1 MELDTTN
8 ISDLP
13 INTNMPPN
21 EQNEQIE
28 NMRLNTLPMTNDK
41 EIVNND
47 FIQEKKVRF
56 EDNMNPSLEK
66 SEQSHSKQK
75 DFVFEFKLEYKIIIL
90 ATFFFFIFMDNKFKK
105 YILNILVQI
114 FGSYLKTELG
124 NMTKLGLFVYSLCFG
139 LLLTGIVSFIDFSS
153 FHLAF

>member
-47 FIQEKKVRF
+47 FIQEKRVRF

-66 SEQSHSKQK
+66 SEQSNSKQK

>member
-47 FIQEKKVRF
+47 FIQEKRVRF

-124 NMTKLGLFVYSLCFG
+124 NMTKLGLFVY
-139 LLLTGIVSFIDFSS
+139 
-153 FHLAF
+153 

>member
-28 NMRLNTLPMTNDK
+28 NMRLNTLPITNDK
-41 EIVNND
+41 EIVKND

-66 SEQSHSKQK
+66 TDQGNSKQN

>member
-28 NMRLNTLPMTNDK
+28 NMRLNTLPITNDK
-41 EIVNND
+41 EIVKND

-66 SEQSHSKQK
+66 TDQGNSKQN

-90 ATFFFFIFMDNKFKK
+90 ATFFFFIFMDNKFK
-105 YILNILVQI
+105 YDVNLTASVALTSVL
-114 FGSYLKTELG
+114 SP
-124 NMTKLGLFVYSLCFG
+124 
-139 LLLTGIVSFIDFSS
+139 LLTQ
-153 FHLAF
+153 LTPTLLN

>member
-47 FIQEKKVRF
+47 FIQEKRVRF
-56 EDNMNPSLEK
+56 EDNLDPSLEK
-66 SEQSHSKQK
+66 SDQTNSKQK

-90 ATFFFFIFMDNKFKK
+90 ATFFLFIFMDNKFKK

-139 LLLTGIVSFIDFSS
+139 LLLIGIVSFIDFSS

>member
-47 FIQEKKVRF
+47 FIQDKV
-56 EDNMNPSLEK
+56 
-66 SEQSHSKQK
+66 
-75 DFVFEFKLEYKIIIL
+75 EFKIL
-90 ATFFFFIFMDNKFKK
+90 F
-105 YILNILVQI
+105 
-114 FGSYLKTELG
+114 
-124 NMTKLGLFVYSLCFG
+124 
-139 LLLTGIVSFIDFSS
+139 
-153 FHLAF
+153 

>member
-28 NMRLNTLPMTNDK
+28 NMRLNTLPITNDK
-41 EIVNND
+41 EIVKND

-56 EDNMNPSLEK
+56 EDNMNPSLET
-66 SEQSHSKQK
+66 SVQSNSKQT

-90 ATFFFFIFMDNKFKK
+90 ATFFFFIFIDNKFKK

>member
-47 FIQEKKVRF
+47 FIQEKRVRF

>member
-13 INTNMPPN
+13 INTNMPPS

-28 NMRLNTLPMTNDK
+28 NMGLNTLPITNDK
-41 EIVNND
+41 EIVNHD

-56 EDNMNPSLEK
+56 EDNMNPSSLRSNQGNIEK
-66 SEQSHSKQK
+66 K
-75 DFVFEFKLEYKIIIL
+75 DFIFLFKLEYKIIIL

-114 FGSYLKTELG
+114 FGSFLKTEVG
-124 NMTKLGLFVYSLCFG
+124 NMSKIGLFVYAICFG